1 VGNPPYD
8 PYGQQQPGYGQQQPG
23 YGQPQQPAY
32 GQPQPG
38 YGQQPPAYQQQPPAY
53 QAAPQAYPAQPAFPA
68 AAQPAYGPPQPA
80 YGAGYG
86 PAYAS
91 WGSRVYGYIVDAI
104 VYGAVPGIL
113 WIIGLVLIVNGA
125 AKSSTTYNADTG
137 TYDTSGGTGS
147 LAGAMFC
154 LFLAG
159 VIGFVISLMMLHKLG
174 TTGQTIGKR
183 QAGIKL
189 VSAVTGQPI
198 GFGGAFV
205 RQLAHALE
213 FGIGWLWPLFDDKRQ
228 TFADKICNTIVI
240 RVS

>member
-8 PYGQQQPGYGQQQPG
+8 PYGQQQPGYGQAPQQQG
-23 YGQPQQPAY
+23 YGQQ
-32 GQPQPG
+32 QPG

-53 QAAPQAYPAQPAFPA
+53 QAAPPPAYPAQPAFPA
-68 AAQPAYGPPQPA
+68 AAQPGYGPPQPA
-80 YGAGYG
+80 YGGGYG

-91 WGSRVYGYIVDAI
+91 WGSRVMGYIVDAI
-104 VYGAVPGIL
+104 VYGAIPGIL
-113 WIIGLVLIVNGA
+113 YIIGMVLFVNGA
-125 AKSSTTYNADTG
+125 AKATTEYDSVTN
-137 TYDTSGGTGS
+137 TYTSSGGGGS
-147 LAGAMFC
+147 IAGALFC
-154 LFLAG
+154 MFLAG
-159 VIGFVISLMMLHKLG
+159 VIGLVTGLMMIHKLG

-189 VSAVTGQPI
+189 VSEVTGQPI

-240 RVS
+240 RVN